1 VRDLKWDRARDKM
14 KDAFVAIHGH
24 FYQPPREDPWLEA
37 IEPEESARPYH
48 DWNERIASE
57 CYRPNAHARIM
68 DGQGKILQIVNNYS
82 YISFN
87 FGPTLFRWL
96 EKKFPFAYQ
105 RILEADRES
114 LKRWGHGNAIA
125 QVYDHIIMPLA
136 NERDRDTEVLWGVAD
151 FKWRFGRE
159 PEAMWLPETAAH
171 YPTLQ
176 TLVKHGM
183 KFLILSP
190 FQALRVRPLG
200 GAKWMDVS
208 QGRID
213 PTQPYRCFMKDG
225 SGKKLPDQFID
236 LFFYDGTI
244 SREVSFGD
252 LLRDGNIFCD
262 RLMKA
267 YQSTKKR
274 PQLIHIATD
283 GETYG
288 HHKKFGDMALAYT
301 LHQCL
306 SSREMEVINYGA
318 FLERFPPAHEVELDE
333 GPKGEGTSWS
343 CSHGVSRW
351 EEDCGCSTGGKAGW
365 NQKWRKPL
373 RGALHSLR
381 DELSR
386 IFEREGASVFK
397 DPWEGRE
404 GYIQVILDRSPENIH
419 NFFETFG
426 LPGLPET
433 DRVKGL
439 RLLEAQRHALQMFTS
454 CGWFFNDL
462 SGIETILILQHA
474 SKAIQLAEEWVTP
487 ETEGHFLEGLAQA
500 RSNLP
505 GMGDGRQI
513 YNRFVKPK
521 WMTPGKAVNHCAIS
535 SLFEDGEKGK
545 KIFIYHLEWKQYER
559 IEEGGRWA
567 VLGQAKVSSE
577 ILPDT
582 KGYSFALIPSE
593 QDIFRAWISESHDSI
608 VFEMLKAKCLEGLK
622 KGEELPGI
630 LTPLFGD
637 CFYTLQDTFQEERQS
652 IFQKVLQKEVDE
664 HKRIYADLFDKT
676 RSSVE
681 PLLKLGLE
689 IPFEIGVAAEI
700 TLSDRLFQEVKRL
713 TGDFKKTLEHG
724 AIDRI
729 VEEAKRYGYDLR
741 KEDSCSILSEILN
754 RKMDLLQRGMAKGSG
769 ETVES
774 QSEKVEELMT
784 LIDRGE
790 QWGFNLREGEAQN
803 IMDEILD
810 RSLEE
815 LERDW
820 WGWGAGGQP
829 PFPPNLIV
837 LAERLGFNVDRFS
850 KIKPEGR

>member
-1 VRDLKWDRARDKM
+1 M

-24 FYQPPREDPWLEA
+24 FYQPPRENPWLEA

-48 DWNERIASE
+48 DWNERIAAE

-68 DGQGKILQIVNNYS
+68 DGQGKVLQIVNNYS

-96 EKKFPFAYQ
+96 EKKFPLAYQ

-125 QVYDHIIMPLA
+125 QVYDHIILPLA
-136 NERDRDTEVLWGVAD
+136 NERDRETEVLWGMAD
-151 FKWRFGRE
+151 FKRRFGRE
-159 PEAMWLPETAAH
+159 PEAMWLPETAVN

-225 SGKKLPDQFID
+225 SGKRRPDQFID

-252 LLRDGNIFCD
+252 LLKDGNIFCD

-301 LHQCL
+301 LHKCL
-306 SSREMEVINYGA
+306 SSKGLEVINYGA
-318 FLERFPPAHEVELDE
+318 FLERFPPAQEVEVDE

-343 CSHGVSRW
+343 CAHGVSRW

-373 RGALHSLR
+373 REALHSLR

-386 IFEREGASVFK
+386 IFEQEGASVFK

-404 GYIQVILDRSPENIH
+404 GYIRVILDRSPENIH

-426 LPGLPET
+426 LPGLPEA
-433 DRVKGL
+433 DRIKGL
-439 RLLEAQRHALQMFTS
+439 RLLEVQRHALQMFTS

-505 GMGDGRQI
+505 GIGDGRQI

-521 WMTPGKAVNHCAIS
+521 WRTPEKAVNHYAIS
-535 SLFEDGEKGK
+535 SLFEDGGKGK
-545 KIFIYHLEWKQYER
+545 KIFIYHIERKHYER
-559 IEEGGRWA
+559 IEEGGRWV

-577 ILPDT
+577 ILPET
-582 KGYSFALIPSE
+582 KEYSFALIPSE
-593 QDIFRAWISESHDSI
+593 QDIFQTWISETHVSLE
-608 VFEMLKAKCLEGLK
+608 FEMLKAKWLEGLK
-622 KGEELPGI
+622 KEDEGLPGI
-630 LTPLFGD
+630 LPTLFGD
-637 CFYTLQDTFQEERQS
+637 RFYTLQDTFQEERQS
-652 IFQKVLQKEVDE
+652 IFQKVIQKEVDE

-713 TGDFKKTLEHG
+713 TGDFKKRLEHG
-724 AIDRI
+724 VIDSI
-729 VEEAKRYGYDLR
+729 VEEAKRYEYDLR
-741 KEDSCSILSEILN
+741 REDSCSILSEILN
-754 RKMDLLQRGMAKGSG
+754 QKMDLLQKGMAKGSG

-774 QSEKVEELMT
+774 QSGKIEELMT
-784 LIDRGE
+784 LIDRAE
-790 QWGFNLREGEAQN
+790 QWGFNLRKGEAQN

-815 LERDW
+815 LEMDW
-820 WGWGAGGQP
+820 WGWGDGGP
-829 PFPPNLIV
+829 NPFPPNLIV

-850 KIKPEGR
+850 KIKPEGK